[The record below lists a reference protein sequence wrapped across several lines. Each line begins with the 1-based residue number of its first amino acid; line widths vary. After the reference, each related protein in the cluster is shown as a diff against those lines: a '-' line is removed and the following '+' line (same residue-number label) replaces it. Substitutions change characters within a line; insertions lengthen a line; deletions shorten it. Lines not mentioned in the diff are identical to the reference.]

1 MKHIPLILLTL
12 VTLFLYTG
20 CSNDVDINAEYK
32 QIVVVYG
39 LLDTNDDT
47 TYLKINKAYLGEGN
61 ALIMAQL
68 PDSSEFI
75 EKLNVTIWPEDNPD
89 NIVSFD
95 TITITNKE
103 AGTFYNPNQV
113 VYYSPFQP
121 EVDKTYQLRV
131 VYKDTEITGETSTF
145 SFSRLDIT
153 SPGFA
158 LKIRIDNTTDPRA
171 IIWNRKEEAPRYDVL
186 VRFHFK
192 ELHEGS
198 SDTVY
203 RFIDWF
209 RDTQK
214 SLVGEEVESYYTG
227 NTFYTAMETYVP
239 YEDPAKEEQVTDRFT
254 GDVEFIVEAGGTEL
268 NTYME
273 VTEPSNSIIQD
284 RPEYTNL
291 TNGIGIFSSR
301 ARAIKPKKL
310 NDVTLAYIKENYYQ
324 LKFRY

>member
-1 MKHIPLILLTL
+1 MKHIQHILLAL
-12 VTLFLYTG
+12 LMLFIYTG
-20 CSNDVDINAEYK
+20 CSNDVDINAEYE
-32 QIVVVYG
+32 QITIVYG
-39 LLDTNDDT
+39 LLDPYADT
-47 TYLKINKAYLGEGN
+47 TYLKINKAFLGEGN
-61 ALIMAQL
+61 ALIMAQV

-75 EKLNVTIWPEDNPD
+75 EKLDVSIWPEDNPD
-89 NIVSFD
+89 NITTFD

-103 AGTFYNPNQV
+103 EGTFYNPNQV
-113 VYYSPFQP
+113 VYYSPLQV

-131 VYKDTEITGETSTF
+131 IYKDTEITGETSTF

-171 IIWNRKEEAPRYDVL
+171 IIWNRKDEAPRYDVV
-186 VRFHFK
+186 VRFNYK

-203 RFIDWF
+203 RYFDWF
-209 RDTQK
+209 KDTQK
-214 SLVGEEVESYYTG
+214 SQVGEEVESYYTG
-227 NTFYTAMETYVP
+227 NIFYNALESFVP
-239 YEDPAKEEQVTDRFT
+239 YEDPEQEAMVTDRYT
-254 GDVEFIVEAGGTEL
+254 STMEFIVEAGGTEL

-291 TNGIGIFSSR
+291 TNGIGVFSSR
-301 ARAIKPKKL
+301 ARAIKLKKL
-310 NDVTLAYIKENYYQ
+310 NDVTVAYIKENYFD
-324 LKFRY
+324 LKFRF

>member
-1 MKHIPLILLTL
+1 MKHIQHILLAL
-12 VTLFLYTG
+12 LLLFLYTG
-20 CSNDVDINAEYK
+20 CSNDVDINAEYE
-32 QIVVVYG
+32 QITIVYG
-39 LLDTNDDT
+39 LLDPYADT
-47 TYLKINKAYLGEGN
+47 TYLKINKAFLGEGN
-61 ALIMAQL
+61 ALIMAQV

-75 EKLNVTIWPEDNPD
+75 EKLDVSIWPEDNPD
-89 NIVSFD
+89 NITTFD

-103 AGTFYNPNQV
+103 EGTFYNPNQV
-113 VYYSPFQP
+113 VYYSPLQP

-131 VYKDTEITGETSTF
+131 IYKDTEITGETSTF

-171 IIWNRKEEAPRYDVL
+171 IIWNRKDEAPRYDVV
-186 VRFHFK
+186 VRFNYK

-203 RFIDWF
+203 RYFDWF
-209 RDTQK
+209 KDTQK
-214 SLVGEEVESYYTG
+214 SQVGEEVESYYTG
-227 NTFYTAMETYVP
+227 NTFYNALENFVP
-239 YEDPAKEEQVTDRFT
+239 YEDPEQEAMVTDRYT
-254 GDVEFIVEAGGTEL
+254 STMEFIVEAGGTEL

-291 TNGIGIFSSR
+291 TNGIGVFSSR

-310 NDVTLAYIKENYYQ
+310 NDVTVAYIKENYFD
-324 LKFRY
+324 LKFRF